1 VIAGADGECRTE
13 SEEKNSSL
21 YISASWRTVPF
32 PGTRLEKGIHYA
44 CNRIPGRH
52 SRRYQ
57 VSESFHG
64 GKRGVKFQSRKFNS
78 YTSCREA
85 SAPKGFHAKT
95 IIIIAI
101 LCIY

>member
-1 VIAGADGECRTE
+1 VSVGQRAKKRTARC
-13 SEEKNSSL
+13 
-21 YISASWRTVPF
+21 I
-32 PGTRLEKGIHYA
+32 
-44 CNRIPGRH
+44 
-52 SRRYQ
+52 YQ
-57 VSESFHG
+57 HRGGWFHFLVLG
-64 GKRGVKFQSRKFNS
+64 WKRGFTTHATGYRVATAEGFRELPWGERGRGGVNFQSRKFNS

>member
-1 VIAGADGECRTE
+1 MQQDTGSPQQKVPGFRELPWGER
-13 SEEKNSSL
+13 
-21 YISASWRTVPF
+21 
-32 PGTRLEKGIHYA
+32 
-44 CNRIPGRH
+44 GR
-52 SRRYQ
+52 
-57 VSESFHG
+57 G
-64 GKRGVKFQSRKFNS
+64 GVNFQSRKFNS

>member
-1 VIAGADGECRTE
+1 VSVGQRAKKRTARCIYQHRGGWFHFLVLGWKRGFTTHATGYRVATAE
-13 SEEKNSSL
+13 
-21 YISASWRTVPF
+21 
-32 PGTRLEKGIHYA
+32 GTRFQRASLGKKG
-44 CNRIPGRH
+44 
-52 SRRYQ
+52 
-57 VSESFHG
+57 
-64 GKRGVKFQSRKFNS
+64 GVKFQSRKFNS